1 MCCTQKD
8 LLAALLAPR
17 PSRYVPLI
25 PLKLPVADHIFI
37 DREVSADVD
46 RVRVCTFKA
55 QAKRGTDDQRC
66 VTAGFDPAI
75 HVLGNHSLP
84 FCSGVE
90 DALRGGGPM
99 VLKRAFCSS
108 LSEA

>member
-8 LLAALLAPR
+8 SLAALLAPR

-75 HVLGNHSLP
+75 HVLGITRCLFAP
-84 FCSGVE
+84 
-90 DALRGGGPM
+90 ALRMRSAAAGPW
-99 VLKRAFCSS
+99 C
-108 LSEA
+108 